1 MACFSSAQLKKFT
14 EKRIT
19 QETFDA
25 AVRENIDEFEMEPE
39 EALKS
44 AVEEFAAQGVNLSN
58 IIQTASGGDIS
69 QHPAAQAVQELE
81 DKLAEGDVAGMAA
94 AAAAV
99 AAAAAHACGSGD
111 TVGEALAVLHRAGA
125 TGALARSA
133 AACTGEPSA
142 LADVLRATADLMGGT
157 TRDLQADFLQAGGI
171 EALQAALGA
180 AAGHAALAAAALQA
194 AAASAAKNENGKA
207 ACMAAG
213 LGSSCLEVLRQH
225 PDQPEALQA
234 ACAVLSALTTADD
247 DTLPSSR
254 AFSNAR
260 QLAKEGA
267 ALQLVAALRSHD
279 RLPQEATI
287 ALANAL
293 RQEVAGAGGVQL
305 ALQVLEAGLADA
317 VMVRALCSLLR
328 QLVSSDSNKALLVDA
343 GGLEL
348 LARLLTTHCASPA
361 VLEQALGLLTNLTL
375 RNPEAA
381 EQALNCG
388 CLDAVLELMRVMLAA
403 VLTGNNSIGHEKE
416 NRGTTAA
423 QRQACMALRNTAVR
437 SHEVRAALLD
447 RGAEALLRQVK
458 AAYPSCADAGSAA
471 LRDLGLDNY
480 NS

>member
-1 MACFSSAQLKKFT
+1 MALCVPRRLQ
-14 EKRIT
+14 
-19 QETFDA
+19 
-25 AVRENIDEFEMEPE
+25 PE

-99 AAAAAHACGSGD
+99 AAAAGHACGSGG

-254 AFSNAR
+254 WGLLVISTDVAGLMSLFQDDDWFSDAPCTHFKAMCLTAGNCDAICLVPCTSYAWLQGLLQCPPAGQR
-260 QLAKEGA
+260 GRSTAAGGSSAQPRPPPAGSDHRSGQRPAAGERLMHRFLPRFATKSCAAVHLHQLTRGCAHLHGSWLCNCFHA
-267 ALQLVAALRSHD
+267 SHAGFLCCLVRVAAND
-279 RLPQEATI
+279 EI
-287 ALANAL
+287 C
-293 RQEVAGAGGVQL
+293 QEVAGAGGVQL
-305 ALQVLEAGLADA
+305 ALQVLEAGR
-317 VMVRALCSLLR
+317 RAKPR
-328 QLVSSDSNKALLVDA
+328 
-343 GGLEL
+343 
-348 LARLLTTHCASPA
+348 
-361 VLEQALGLLTNLTL
+361 
-375 RNPEAA
+375 
-381 EQALNCG
+381 
-388 CLDAVLELMRVMLAA
+388 M
-403 VLTGNNSIGHEKE
+403 
-416 NRGTTAA
+416 
-423 QRQACMALRNTAVR
+423 
-437 SHEVRAALLD
+437 
-447 RGAEALLRQVK
+447 
-458 AAYPSCADAGSAA
+458 GS
-471 LRDLGLDNY
+471 
-480 NS
+480 